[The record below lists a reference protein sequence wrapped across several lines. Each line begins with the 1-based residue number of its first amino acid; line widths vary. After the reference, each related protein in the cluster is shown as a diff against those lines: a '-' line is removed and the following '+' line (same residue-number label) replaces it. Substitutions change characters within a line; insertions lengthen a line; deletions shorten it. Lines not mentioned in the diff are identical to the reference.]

1 MKNYN
6 HNTFDKQCILYAK
19 QCFNCKE
26 LSEKSII
33 FLIMQKAKM
42 KPFIQRQAFADRV
55 HYHWLLMKIW
65 GLTFR

>member
-26 LSEKSII
+26 FSEKDII
-33 FLIMQKAKM
+33 YYILRSARQK
-42 KPFIQRQAFADRV
+42 PYIQRQAFANKV
-55 HYHWLLMKIW
+55 HLEWLLLKHNIK
-65 GLTFR
+65 